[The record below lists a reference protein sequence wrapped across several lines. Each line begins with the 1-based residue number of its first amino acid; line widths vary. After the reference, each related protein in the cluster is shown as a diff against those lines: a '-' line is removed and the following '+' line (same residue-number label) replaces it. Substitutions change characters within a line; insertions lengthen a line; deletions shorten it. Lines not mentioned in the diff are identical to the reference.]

1 MKVVLS
7 VFAYWTVRGIEAR
20 ETVESLA
27 SLTENSEEPSIF
39 SSPFQFFPPKKATY
53 GPGECVSVWKDSSS
67 GSCMLETSC
76 HLATGFELYDM
87 GFLCGGET
95 NATTVMHLYGKA
107 SFAREEIFDT
117 KEKCYECLPLE
128 DAQMDTIGKITSL
141 VGEVKLVK
149 KKLADI
155 NKYMSSLSKKADQA
169 GLLDEAPAPAP
180 APEEAPAA
188 AVSVSPASDE
198 DAAAPIAAQAAAP
211 MSDDEALASA
221 PVAAQAEGPTAD
233 TVALVATPKKT
244 KALSVLQLHH
254 RHHRRHHRR
263 QLRGGS
269 RTRRKIF
276 R

>member
-7 VFAYWTVRGIEAR
+7 SVLAYLTVKGTEAL

-27 SLTENSEEPSIF
+27 SMTEASEEPSLF
-39 SSPFQFFPPKKATY
+39 SMPFQFFPPKKATY
-53 GPGECVSVWKDSSS
+53 GPGECVSIWKDGST
-67 GSCMLETSC
+67 GSCMLETNC

-128 DAQMDTIGKITSL
+128 DAQMDTIGEIKSL
-141 VGEVKLVK
+141 VGQVKNVK
-149 KKLADI
+149 KKLADL
-155 NKYMSSLSKKADQA
+155 NKYISGLSKKADQA

-180 APEEAPAA
+180 APEEQAPAA
-188 AVSVSPASDE
+188 ASSVSPASDE
-198 DAAAPIAAQAAAP
+198 DLAAAPIAAQAAAP
-211 MSDDEALASA
+211 ITDDEILASA
-221 PVAAQAEGPTAD
+221 PVAAPAA
-233 TVALVATPKKT
+233 VALVASPKKG

-263 QLRGGS
+263 QLRGGRRS
-269 RTRRKIF
+269 RR
-276 R
+276 